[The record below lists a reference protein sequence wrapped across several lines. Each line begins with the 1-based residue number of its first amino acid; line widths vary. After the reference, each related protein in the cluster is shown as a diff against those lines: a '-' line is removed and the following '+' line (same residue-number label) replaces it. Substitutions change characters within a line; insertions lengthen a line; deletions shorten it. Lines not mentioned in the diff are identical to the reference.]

1 MAETLAATAL
11 GSLALAGWVDAK
23 FHIRSDLRTLFYGRS
38 QRDAQKCILEKV
50 QQDRLLMYQ
59 ILEGQ
64 VESPA
69 TANNVFLISAADG
82 RTWTYREFLQDVNR
96 VGNWLLQE
104 LDIQKQELV
113 ALDGLNSPEYLIAW
127 FALDSIG
134 AAPCFINH
142 SLTGQSLEHCI
153 KLCEA
158 RYCLADEQIKHLVDP
173 VETLDK
179 CNIIYYSQEFFSSL
193 KYPHTPPSP
202 ERRRSIPPDST
213 KILLYT
219 SGTTGFPKAVTKAA
233 AFELYTGRGVARYLG
248 LRSSNRFYT
257 CLPLF
262 HGAAHALCV
271 TPVIHAGC
279 TLILGRKFSHS
290 TFWPEVVTYQADIMQ
305 YVGELCRYL
314 VNAKPHPLER
324 KHKLQMAWGNGMRP
338 DVWEPFRQRFGIP
351 MIHELYAAS
360 DGMGAMYNPN
370 RGEFSR
376 HAIGTHSRS
385 KDRLCNGMSRGVPGE
400 TIHWVDPA
408 NPYTQFE
415 GYYKNQEAT
424 NKRFIRDVFKKGDMW
439 FRSGDMMR
447 QDSNGCVYFVDRL
460 GDTYRWKSEN
470 VSTNEVSD
478 LLGQFPGIAECN
490 VYGVLVPNADGRAGC
505 AAIVFSDGLTAD
517 TFDFKGLAEH
527 SLRRMPRYAVPIF
540 LRLTPALGYTTFQQL
555 AHSQFQ
561 QHILVYPLEYW
572 RQELLLIA
580 HNNDFELATAT
591 WPHSKRNYGRS
602 RGTARFDS
610 WFKGIWTRL
619 QLNIRDTLP
628 AKFLQRGAWDQ
639 VYIQAHEQSR
649 YKLQ

>member
-1 MAETLAATAL
+1 MAGPLAATTF
-11 GSLALAGWVDAK
+11 GSLALAGWLDAK
-23 FHIRSDLRTLFYGRS
+23 FHIRNDLRTLIYGRS
-38 QRDAQKCILEKV
+38 QRDAQNYIAEKV

-59 ILEGQ
+59 ILEDQ
-64 VESPA
+64 VKSA
-69 TANNVFLISAADG
+69 AIADNVFLISAADG
-82 RTWTYREFLQDVNR
+82 RTWTYKEFLQDVNR

-127 FALDSIG
+127 FGLDSIG
-134 AAPCFINH
+134 ATPCFINH
-142 SLTGQSLEHCI
+142 GLTGQSLEHCI

-158 RYCLADEQIKHLVDP
+158 RYCLADAQIKHLVEP
-173 VETLDK
+173 VKDTVDK
-179 CNIIYYSQEFFSSL
+179 CNIIYYSQELFSSL
-193 KYPHTPPSP
+193 EYPRTPPSP
-202 ERRRSIPPDST
+202 ERRRNIPPDST

-233 AFELYTGRGVARYLG
+233 AFELYTGRAIARYLG
-248 LRSSNRFYT
+248 LRPSSRFYT

-324 KHKLQMAWGNGMRP
+324 KHNLKMAWGNGMRP
-338 DVWEPFRQRFGIP
+338 DVWEPFRQRFDIP

-370 RGEFSR
+370 LGEFSR
-376 HAIGTHSRS
+376 HAIGVRGLLWNLINGSRE
-385 KDRLCNGMSRGVPGE
+385 KMVKIDVDTQEIIRDPKTGFARECPRGIPGE
-400 TIHWVDPA
+400 TIHCVDPA
-408 NPYTQFE
+408 NPYAQFE
-415 GYYKNQEAT
+415 GYYKNEEAT

-505 AAIVFSDGLTAD
+505 AAIIFSDGLTED
-517 TFDFKGLAEH
+517 TFDFKALAEH
-527 SLRRMPRYAVPIF
+527 SLQRMPRYAVPIF
-540 LRLTPALGYTTFQQL
+540 LRITSALGYTSTMKLQKGKL
-555 AHSQFQ
+555 
-561 QHILVYPLEYW
+561 
-572 RQELLLIA
+572 RQEGCDVAKVEASGDTMYWLPPNETKYVPFTDETYQKVKSREILL
-580 HNNDFELATAT
+580 
-591 WPHSKRNYGRS
+591 
-602 RGTARFDS
+602 
-610 WFKGIWTRL
+610 
-619 QLNIRDTLP
+619 
-628 AKFLQRGAWDQ
+628 
-639 VYIQAHEQSR
+639 
-649 YKLQ
+649 

>member
-1 MAETLAATAL
+1 MASKSKNESKRGLKLTETETLAATAL
-11 GSLALAGWVDAK
+11 GSLALAGWLDAK
-23 FHIRSDLRTLFYGRS
+23 FHIRNDLRTLIYGRS
-38 QRDAQKCILEKV
+38 QRDAQNYIAEKV

-59 ILEGQ
+59 ILEDQ
-64 VESPA
+64 VKSPA
-69 TANNVFLISAADG
+69 IANNVFLISAADG
-82 RTWTYREFLQDVNR
+82 RTWTYKEFLQDVNK

-142 SLTGQSLEHCI
+142 SLTGQSLEH
-153 KLCEA
+153 
-158 RYCLADEQIKHLVDP
+158 Y
-173 VETLDK
+173 
-179 CNIIYYSQEFFSSL
+179 
-193 KYPHTPPSP
+193 
-202 ERRRSIPPDST
+202 
-213 KILLYT
+213 
-219 SGTTGFPKAVTKAA
+219 
-233 AFELYTGRGVARYLG
+233 
-248 LRSSNRFYT
+248 
-257 CLPLF
+257 
-262 HGAAHALCV
+262 
-271 TPVIHAGC
+271 
-279 TLILGRKFSHS
+279 
-290 TFWPEVVTYQADIMQ
+290 IMQ

-324 KHKLQMAWGNGMRP
+324 EHKLKMAWGNGMRP

-351 MIHELYAAS
+351 TIHELYAAS

-376 HAIGTHSRS
+376 HAIGVRGLLWNVINGSRE
-385 KDRLCNGMSRGVPGE
+385 KMVKIDVDTQEIIRDPKTGFATECPRGVPGE

-408 NPYTQFE
+408 NPYAQFE

-517 TFDFKGLAEH
+517 AFDFKGLAEH

-540 LRLTPALGYTTFQQL
+540 LRITHALGYTSTMKLQKGKL
-555 AHSQFQ
+555 
-561 QHILVYPLEYW
+561 
-572 RQELLLIA
+572 RQEGCDVAKAEASGDTMYWLPP
-580 HNNDFELATAT
+580 NATTYVPFTQEAYQKVK
-591 WPHSKRNYGRS
+591 SGE
-602 RGTARFDS
+602 
-610 WFKGIWTRL
+610 I
-619 QLNIRDTLP
+619 QL
-628 AKFLQRGAWDQ
+628 
-639 VYIQAHEQSR
+639 
-649 YKLQ
+649 